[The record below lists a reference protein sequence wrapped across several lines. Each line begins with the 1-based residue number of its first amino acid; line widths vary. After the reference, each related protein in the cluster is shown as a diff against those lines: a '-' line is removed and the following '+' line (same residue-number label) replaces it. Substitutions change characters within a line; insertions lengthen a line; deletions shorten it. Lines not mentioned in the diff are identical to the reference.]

1 MIINDN
7 VMRNIKRIIQNAKW
21 NPTPLETM
29 EKLRKGEA
37 APAGDDGDFSTYI
50 PIGIKV
56 VFTHETQPGNIICK
70 HLSISINNNEKI
82 PTIVITIL
90 MSLFDFKNSLKT
102 CASLGTVWKES
113 FEGVEAINI
122 VEPLSGD
129 FNDLMKK
136 G

>member
-1 MIINDN
+1 MIVDEIVTNE
-7 VMRNIKRIIQNAKW
+7 IKRIKQNAEW

-37 APAGDDGDFSTYI
+37 APAGDDGDFSMFI
-50 PIGIKV
+50 HEGIKV
-56 VFTHETQPGNIICK
+56 VYTHETQPGNIICK
-70 HLSISINNNEKI
+70 HLSISIHDNKKI
-82 PTIVITIL
+82 PDLIITTL
-90 MSLFDFKNSLKT
+90 MSLFDFKNSIKT
-102 CASLGTVWKES
+102 CKLLGTAWKES
-113 FEGVEAINI
+113 FSSIVATNI